1 MVREYMIP
9 VVFDVNA
16 PTEEEAAQILVDHL
30 VAHLKGAMPT
40 GEFPEQGIEAWWLP
54 QAEHKH
60 IDGNDRDALHLVEQP
75 SPGQGAR
82 STIDVDDQR
91 TSTT

>member
-16 PTEEEAAQILVDHL
+16 PTEEEAVQILVDYL
-30 VAHLKGAMPT
+30 VAHLKGAVPT
-40 GEFPEQGIEAWWLP
+40 GEFPEQGVEAWWLP

-75 SPGQGAR
+75 TTDQDER
-82 STIDVDDQR
+82 SAIDVDDRR
-91 TSTT
+91 TSTN

>member
-1 MVREYMIP
+1 MVHEHMIP
-9 VVFDVNA
+9 VLFDVNA

-30 VAHLKGAMPT
+30 VAHLRGAVPT

-75 SPGQGAR
+75 TTHQDDPSA
-82 STIDVDDQR
+82 SDVDGR
-91 TSTT
+91 RPSTT